1 MKKQQLELQVADLE
15 AQNAKLRA
23 EIDNLQAPRPAP
35 TIVGEWPAPTIVDVI
50 GPEAFDRMVELYP
63 SFRES
68 GTPTN
73 PTDAASE
80 VLWSAIRMMSRV
92 EVQREDAMQRSIQEA
107 ADYSDIYAR
116 LERATNALAEYAMR
130 ATEEADQ

>member
-1 MKKQQLELQVADLE
+1 MTNHLELQIADLE

-35 TIVGEWPAPTIVDVI
+35 TIVDIV
-50 GPEAFDRMVELYP
+50 GPEAFERMVELYP

-73 PTDAASE
+73 PNDAASE
-80 VLWSAIRMMSRV
+80 VLWSAIRMMSRM
-92 EVQREDAMQRSIQEA
+92 EVQREDAMQRSIQSIS
-107 ADYSDIYAR
+107 DYSDISAR
-116 LERATNALAEYAMR
+116 LERATNALAEFAMR
-130 ATEEADQ
+130 AAEEADQ

>member
-1 MKKQQLELQVADLE
+1 MRQQQLEAKITQLE
-15 AQNAKLRA
+15 EVNAQLRA

-35 TIVGEWPAPTIVDVI
+35 TIIDII

-80 VLWSAIRMMSRV
+80 VLWSCVRMLNRSQK
-92 EVQREDAMQRSIQEA
+92 EVQAVKDSAKENYVR
-107 ADYSDIYAR
+107 YSDLAAKN
-116 LERATNALAEYAMR
+116 ERATNALAEYAMR
-130 ATEEADQ
+130 AAEEGNQ

>member
-1 MKKQQLELQVADLE
+1 MMTIQEYEDE
-15 AQNAKLRA
+15 ISKLRA

-35 TIVGEWPAPTIVDVI
+35 TIVDII

-80 VLWSAIRMMSRV
+80 VLWSCVRMMGRIQK
-92 EVQREDAMQRSIQEA
+92 EVQDVKDSAKENYVR
-107 ADYSDIYAR
+107 YSDLAAKN
-116 LERATNALAEYAMR
+116 ERATNALAEYAMR
-130 ATEEADQ
+130 AAEEAYQ

>member
-1 MKKQQLELQVADLE
+1 MTNHLELQIADLE

-23 EIDNLQAPRPAP
+23 EIDNLQAPQPAP
-35 TIVGEWPAPTIVDVI
+35 CIEDII
-50 GPEAFDRMVELYP
+50 GPEAFERMVELFP

-80 VLWSAIRMMSRV
+80 VLWSCVRMIGRNEKVLQAV
-92 EVQREDAMQRSIQEA
+92 EASAQESYA
-107 ADYSDIYAR
+107 RYSDSCAR

-130 ATEEADQ
+130 AAEEADQ

>member
-1 MKKQQLELQVADLE
+1 MTDHLELQIADLE

-23 EIDNLQAPRPAP
+23 EIDNLQAPQPAP
-35 TIVGEWPAPTIVDVI
+35 CIEDII
-50 GPEAFDRMVELYP
+50 GPEAFERMVELFP

-80 VLWSAIRMMSRV
+80 VLWSCVRMLGRM
-92 EVQREDAMQRSIQEA
+92 EKTREDAVHRSMQA
-107 ADYSDIYAR
+107 TADYSDIYAR

-130 ATEEADQ
+130 AAEETDQ

>member
-1 MKKQQLELQVADLE
+1 MMTIQEYEDEIAR
-15 AQNAKLRA
+15 LRA

-35 TIVGEWPAPTIVDVI
+35 TIIEII

-80 VLWSAIRMMSRV
+80 VLWSCVRRLMEADSAKQRLATSYAKLSEDSVRMS
-92 EVQREDAMQRSIQEA
+92 
-107 ADYSDIYAR
+107 
-116 LERATNALAEYAMR
+116 NALAKYAMR
-130 ATEEADQ
+130 AIEENDA

>member
-1 MKKQQLELQVADLE
+1 MKQQQLELQVADLE

-35 TIVGEWPAPTIVDVI
+35 TIVDVI
-50 GPEAFDRMVELYP
+50 GPEAFERMVELYP

-80 VLWSAIRMMSRV
+80 VLWSCVRMMGRN
-92 EVQREDAMQRSIQEA
+92 EKMLEDVKASAKENHVR
-107 ADYSDIYAR
+107 YCDIYAR

-130 ATEEADQ
+130 AAEEADQ

>member
-1 MKKQQLELQVADLE
+1 MMTIQEYEDEIAR
-15 AQNAKLRA
+15 LRA

-35 TIVGEWPAPTIVDVI
+35 TIIEII
-50 GPEAFDRMVELYP
+50 GPEAFERMVELYP

-80 VLWSAIRMMSRV
+80 VLWSCIRMMGRMDKSRKAAV
-92 EVQREDAMQRSIQEA
+92 HRSIEA
-107 ADYSDIYAR
+107 RADYADTYAS

-130 ATEEADQ
+130 AAEEADQ

>member
-1 MKKQQLELQVADLE
+1 MRQQQLELQVADLE

-23 EIDNLQAPRPAP
+23 DIDNLQAPRPAP
-35 TIVGEWPAPTIVDVI
+35 TIVDII

-80 VLWSAIRMMSRV
+80 VLWSCVRMMGRIQK
-92 EVQREDAMQRSIQEA
+92 EVQDVKDSAKENYVR
-107 ADYSDIYAR
+107 YSDLAAKN
-116 LERATNALAEYAMR
+116 ERATNALAEYAMR
-130 ATEEADQ
+130 AAEEAYQ

>member
-1 MKKQQLELQVADLE
+1 MKQQTLERQVADLKE
-15 AQNAKLRA
+15 QNAKLRA

-35 TIVGEWPAPTIVDVI
+35 TIVDII
-50 GPEAFDRMVELYP
+50 GDIAFERMVDLYP

-80 VLWSAIRMMSRV
+80 VLWSAIRMMGRV
-92 EVQREDAMQRSIQEA
+92 EKSLRDAVELHRDAVADRS
-107 ADYSDIYAR
+107 SMYAR

-130 ATEEADQ
+130 AAEETTQ

>member
-1 MKKQQLELQVADLE
+1 
-15 AQNAKLRA
+15 
-23 EIDNLQAPRPAP
+23 
-35 TIVGEWPAPTIVDVI
+35 
-50 GPEAFDRMVELYP
+50 MVELYP

-80 VLWSAIRMMSRV
+80 VLWSCVRMMGRAEKSASCGRCTAGC
-92 EVQREDAMQRSIQEA
+92 ESQI
-107 ADYSDIYAR
+107 DYADIYAR

-130 ATEEADQ
+130 AVEEYDA

>member
-1 MKKQQLELQVADLE
+1 MKQQTLERQVADLKE
-15 AQNAKLRA
+15 QNAKLRA

-35 TIVGEWPAPTIVDVI
+35 TIVDII
-50 GPEAFDRMVELYP
+50 GIEAFDQMIEMYP
-63 SFRES
+63 SFSES

-80 VLWSAIRMMSRV
+80 VLWLCVRMLGRV
-92 EVQREDAMQRSIQEA
+92 EKSLRDAVELHRNAVADRSNI
-107 ADYSDIYAR
+107 SAR

-130 ATEEADQ
+130 AAEETTQ

>member
-1 MKKQQLELQVADLE
+1 MKSTQEYEDE
-15 AQNAKLRA
+15 IAQLRA

-35 TIVGEWPAPTIVDVI
+35 TIVDVI
-50 GPEAFDRMVELYP
+50 GPEAFERMVELYP

-80 VLWSAIRMMSRV
+80 VLWSCVRMMGRMDKLRKAAV
-92 EVQREDAMQRSIQEA
+92 HRSLQET
-107 ADYSDIYAR
+107 ADYSDIYER

-130 ATEEADQ
+130 AAEEADQ

>member
-1 MKKQQLELQVADLE
+1 MKQQQLELQVADLE

-35 TIVGEWPAPTIVDVI
+35 TIIDII

-80 VLWSAIRMMSRV
+80 VLWSCVRMMGRN
-92 EVQREDAMQRSIQEA
+92 EKMLEDVKASAKENHVR
-107 ADYSDIYAR
+107 YSDIYAR

-130 ATEEADQ
+130 AAEEADQ

>member
-1 MKKQQLELQVADLE
+1 MKLAREYE
-15 AQNAKLRA
+15 NEIAQLRA

-35 TIVGEWPAPTIVDVI
+35 CIEDII
-50 GPEAFDRMVELYP
+50 GPEAFERMVEVYP

-80 VLWSAIRMMSRV
+80 VLWSCVRMLGRV
-92 EVQREDAMQRSIQEA
+92 EKSLRDAVELHRDAVADRSNM
-107 ADYSDIYAR
+107 YAR
-116 LERATNALAEYAMR
+116 LERAKNALAEYAMR
-130 ATEEADQ
+130 AAEEYDA

>member
-1 MKKQQLELQVADLE
+1 MMTIQEYEDEIAR
-15 AQNAKLRA
+15 LRA
-23 EIDNLQAPRPAP
+23 EIDNLQAPR
-35 TIVGEWPAPTIVDVI
+35 PAPTIVDVI

-68 GTPTN
+68 GTQTN

-80 VLWSAIRMMSRV
+80 VLWSCIRMMNRMDKI
-92 EVQREDAMQRSIQEA
+92 REDAMQRSMQA
-107 ADYSDIYAR
+107 TADYADIYAR

-130 ATEEADQ
+130 ASEEADQ

>member
-1 MKKQQLELQVADLE
+1 MKQQQLELQVADLE

-35 TIVGEWPAPTIVDVI
+35 TIVDII

-80 VLWSAIRMMSRV
+80 VLWSCIRMMSRMDKI
-92 EVQREDAMQRSIQEA
+92 REDAVQRSMQA
-107 ADYSDIYAR
+107 TADYADIYAR

-130 ATEEADQ
+130 AAEEADQ

>member
-1 MKKQQLELQVADLE
+1 MTINYELKVADLE

-35 TIVGEWPAPTIVDVI
+35 TIADII
-50 GPEAFDRMVELYP
+50 GPEAFERMVELYP

-80 VLWSAIRMMSRV
+80 VLWSCIRMMGRL
-92 EVQREDAMQRSIQEA
+92 QKDRD
-107 ADYSDIYAR
+107 AR
-116 LERATNALAEYAMR
+116 LETAEWKERHLTAAAQMAQAQRDRMRDALAEYAMR
-130 ATEEADQ
+130 AAEEVEA

>member
-1 MKKQQLELQVADLE
+1 MNINYELQCADLE

-35 TIVGEWPAPTIVDVI
+35 TIVDII

-68 GTPTN
+68 GTPTR

-80 VLWSAIRMMSRV
+80 VLWSAVRMMSRM
-92 EVQREDAMQRSIQEA
+92 EVQREDAMQRSIQA
-107 ADYSDIYAR
+107 TSDYSDVYAK

-130 ATEEADQ
+130 AVEEYDV

>member
-1 MKKQQLELQVADLE
+1 MTVNYELKCADLE

-35 TIVGEWPAPTIVDVI
+35 TIVDVI
-50 GPEAFDRMVELYP
+50 GPEAFERMVELYP

-80 VLWSAIRMMSRV
+80 VLWSCIRMMGRMDKSRKAAV
-92 EVQREDAMQRSIQEA
+92 HRSIEA
-107 ADYSDIYAR
+107 RADYAGTYAS

-130 ATEEADQ
+130 AAEEADQ

>member
-1 MKKQQLELQVADLE
+1 MSAGTDIIEGPVE
-15 AQNAKLRA
+15 ENAKLRA
-23 EIDNLQAPRPAP
+23 QIDNMQAPQPAP
-35 TIVGEWPAPTIVDVI
+35 TIFDIL

-68 GTPTN
+68 GTPTR
-73 PTDAASE
+73 PTDAANE
-80 VLWSAIRMMSRV
+80 VLWSCIRMMNRMDKS
-92 EVQREDAMQRSIQEA
+92 REDAVQRSIEVTS
-107 ADYSDIYAR
+107 DYADIYDR

>member
-1 MKKQQLELQVADLE
+1 MTINYELQCADLE

-35 TIVGEWPAPTIVDVI
+35 TIVDII
-50 GPEAFDRMVELYP
+50 GPEAFERMVELYP

-80 VLWSAIRMMSRV
+80 VLWSAIRMMGRM
-92 EVQREDAMQRSIQEA
+92 EIQREDAMQRSIQA
-107 ADYSDIYAR
+107 TSDYSDIYAR

-130 ATEEADQ
+130 AAEEDNQ